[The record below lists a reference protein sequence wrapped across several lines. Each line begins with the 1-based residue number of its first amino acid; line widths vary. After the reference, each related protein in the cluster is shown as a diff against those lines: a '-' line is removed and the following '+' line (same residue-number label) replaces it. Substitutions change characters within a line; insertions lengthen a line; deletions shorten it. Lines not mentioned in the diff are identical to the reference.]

1 MLVKGTVSR
10 DFYPSCF
17 IILSHLDPLI
27 TYAEVFLF
35 LCSIP
40 WGWFCNFNDIA
51 VKNKYM
57 YYKKE
62 PVAQNCWPCFLHDI
76 CFGHKIHGL
85 KHFCVEILK
94 VWKIFL
100 VILTPWCHCYRWA
113 KLLGVNDTIDSDS
126 MLCQWLRGILYD
138 TAESEQLF
146 VLISG
151 SL

>member
-1 MLVKGTVSR
+1 MLGKGTVSR

-85 KHFCVEILK
+85 KHFCVEIQGLEDISGHTDS
-94 VWKIFL
+94 VVSL
-100 VILTPWCHCYRWA
+100 LPLSQAPWCQCHHWFRLHAVPVTLRNFIWHR
-113 KLLGVNDTIDSDS
+113 GVGTVVCLD
-126 MLCQWLRGILYD
+126 LW
-138 TAESEQLF
+138 
-146 VLISG
+146 
-151 SL
+151 